1 MDNKI
6 SQFLAK
12 IQSLKKSGKLDL
24 SLEEDLSLAVM
35 NLISL
40 EEHLYFTG
48 AKTGKGKYYELLNQ
62 VREIRSG
69 LLKKL
74 VGQSEGEAWCVLK
87 HLLAATM
94 RLIEVGTK
102 YQEKRKN
109 KEAEEFFEK
118 AWQIYSLFW
127 EVKLGLKNVRGLKK
141 LSQEK
146 DLEPKLADLLKKLV
160 DCCQ

>member
-12 IQSLKKSGKLDL
+12 IQDLKKSGQLDL

-40 EEHLYFTG
+40 EEHLYFSG
-48 AKTGKGKYYELLNQ
+48 VKTGKEKYYDLLNQ
-62 VREIRSG
+62 VRVIRQE

-74 VGQSEGEAWCVLK
+74 VGQTEGEAWCVLK
-87 HLLAATM
+87 HLLAASM

-102 YQEKRKN
+102 YQEKKKT
-109 KEAEEFFEK
+109 KEAGEFFQQ
-118 AWQIYSLFW
+118 AWQVYSLFW
-127 EVKLGLKNVRGLKK
+127 EVKLGLRPASEVGK
-141 LSQEK
+141 LNPTK